1 MDLSPEQFA
10 SLKRILSEPAAKVA
24 ALLPLSADQIGAFLE
39 RLETVVRRQATSFG
53 SERLLVGYV
62 PGQSGGQAL
71 TDKVIRG
78 LIAAQTPCLTVG
90 DDGTVLSAAPGA
102 VTLPAAATASEK
114 GPSLWTLCS
123 AGQICV
129 FAAGR
134 VIAEVGSA
142 PPPIQGRSDWQR
154 SWREL
159 RAAFDDHF
167 HHCIESEQQ
176 LCYWFNKKKRILL
189 VGPNGTEKLF
199 HHSLFWWCR
208 KFIIDAFDVYGE
220 ANSMGQD
227 KTDITIVTEAGNI
240 VVEVKWLGRN
250 EKNTAYAEIRIKEGI
265 LQVADYLNRNRK
277 LMQGYLVIYDAR
289 PDDTHKN
296 GCSYPPDCRHAK
308 CEEPVI
314 YFLRSETPS
323 ELAVRVAAET

>member
-1 MDLSPEQFA
+1 MELSPEQFA

-24 ALLPLSADQIGAFLE
+24 ALLPLSSDQVESLLE
-39 RLETVVRRQATSFG
+39 KLETVVRRQAGSFG
-53 SERLLVGYV
+53 PERLLACYT
-62 PGQSGGQAL
+62 PGQSGGQVL

-78 LIAAQTPCLTVG
+78 LFAAQTPQVALG
-90 DDGTVLSAAPGA
+90 DDGGVLSAAPGA
-102 VTLPAAATASEK
+102 VTLPAAAAASEK
-114 GPSLWTLCS
+114 GPSLCVLCS

-134 VIAEVGSA
+134 VIAEIGSA

-167 HHCIESEQQ
+167 RHCIESEQA
-176 LCYWFNKKKRILL
+176 LRYWSDRKRRLL
-189 VGPNGTEKLF
+189 LAGPDGTEKLF
-199 HHSLFWWCR
+199 HHSLFWWCN
-208 KFIIDAFDVYGE
+208 KFIKDALDVYGE

-227 KTDITIVTEAGNI
+227 KTDITIVTEVGNI
-240 VVEVKWLGRN
+240 VIEVKWLGKN
-250 EKNTAYAEIRIKEGI
+250 ENKTTYAEIRIKEGL
-265 LQVADYLNRNRK
+265 LQVADYLGRNKR
-277 LMQGYLVIYDAR
+277 LMQGYVVIYDGR
-289 PDDTHKN
+289 PDADHKN
-296 GCSYPPDCRHAK
+296 GCGYPPACRHAK

-323 ELAVRVAAET
+323 ELAVRVAAAN